1 MDGESTVTCH
11 LQCEIA
17 SVTVTGLPTGCS
29 GATNNNNGELFF
41 LRCHVPAGGGQAI
54 QIDSRPAATADGAT
68 VSWRDVASLSC
79 DGSPACVRELVE
91 RRSVVFEVRR
101 RRRGAAL
108 RRRIMGSELMG
119 RAEVA
124 WRDHAAV
131 GVGGE
136 AVERQVAL
144 AAPGGGGGGRRAIR
158 GDVLTSTPVLLSVRM
173 TVRVSE
179 TAGPAGGGGR
189 RRVMMAESAAHR
201 ESGCEW
207 SVGDEAVFALA
218 GCAAEGALE

>member
-1 MDGESTVTCH
+1 MDGECGTTTCH
-11 LQCEIA
+11 LRCEIA
-17 SVTVTGLPTGCS
+17 SVSVTGLPAGCG
-29 GATNNNNGELFF
+29 GATNNNGELFF
-41 LRCHVPAGGGQAI
+41 LRCHVPAGGGRAI
-54 QIDSRPAATADGAT
+54 QIDSRAAAETDVAAGA

-91 RRSVVFEVRR
+91 RRRVVFEVRR

-108 RRRIMGSELMG
+108 RQRIMGSELVG

-124 WRDHAAV
+124 WRDHAA

-144 AAPGGGGGGRRAIR
+144 AAPGNGGGWRRAAVR
-158 GDVLTSTPVLLSVRM
+158 GDVLTSTPVMSVRM

-179 TAGPAGGGGR
+179 TAALAGGGR
-189 RRVMMAESAAHR
+189 RRVMDESAAHR
-201 ESGCEW
+201 ESACEW